1 MAKKTKEQIISEAR
15 AMLKGIRENQEVLS
29 KHNID
34 EAFADNLQAG
44 IEICTALNDEIE
56 SLKEKLKANAK
67 ELDDAIAE
75 IYKHQAKPSDLL
87 N

>member
-1 MAKKTKEQIISEAR
+1 MAKKTNEQIISKAQ

-34 EAFADNLQAG
+34 EAFADELQADMDT
-44 IEICTALNDEIE
+44 CTALNDEIE
-56 SLKEKLKANAK
+56 SLKEKLKANTEK
-67 ELDDAIAE
+67 LDDAIAE
-75 IYKHQAKPSDLL
+75 IYKHQVKPSGLL